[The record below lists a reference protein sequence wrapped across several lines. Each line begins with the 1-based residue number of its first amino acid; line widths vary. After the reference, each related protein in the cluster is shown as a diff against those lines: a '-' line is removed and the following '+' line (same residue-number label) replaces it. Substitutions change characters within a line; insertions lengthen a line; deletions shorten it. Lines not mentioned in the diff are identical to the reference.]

1 MRGRSYTPVVTDF
14 VVITGMSGAGRST
27 AAGVLEDRGWFVID
41 NLPTSLM
48 GKVAELAT
56 APGSTVTQV
65 ALAMGPGAMFEDP
78 SALLLPLRD
87 DEGSLRVVFLDATTD
102 ALVQRYEGT
111 KRRHPMGGDTLA
123 TSIERERS
131 LADGLRAQAD
141 LVIDTSDLS
150 VHDLRTRIEELIE
163 TGAPD
168 GLNLSVMSFG
178 YKHGLPRDAD
188 LVFDVRFLPNPHW
201 VDELRPRTGRDPAV
215 SAYAFDHPAA
225 SPFLDQVEALLTLL
239 LPEYQQEGKAYLNI
253 AFGCTGGH
261 HRAVAVAE
269 EMASR
274 LRARG
279 GEPTVTH
286 RDIDE

>member
-1 MRGRSYTPVVTDF
+1 MTDF
-14 VVITGMSGAGRST
+14 VLITGMSGAGRST

-56 APGSTVTQV
+56 APGSAITQV
-65 ALAMGPGAMFEDP
+65 ALAIGPGAMFEDP
-78 SALLLPLRD
+78 SALLQPLRD
-87 DEGSLRVVFLDATTD
+87 GAESLRVVFLDATTD

-111 KRRHPMGGDTLA
+111 KRRHPIGGDTLA

-131 LADGLRAQAD
+131 MADGLRAQAD

-150 VHDLRTRIEELIE
+150 VHDLRARIEELVE
-163 TGAPD
+163 TGTPD
-168 GLNLSVMSFG
+168 GLNLSITSFG

-201 VDELRPRTGRDPAV
+201 VEELRPRTGLDPDVRDH
-215 SAYAFDHPAA
+215 AFDHPSAR
-225 SPFLDQVEALLTLL
+225 PFLDQVAALLELL
-239 LPEYQQEGKAYLNI
+239 LPEYEREGKAYLSI

-261 HRAVAVAE
+261 HRSVAVAE
-269 EMASR
+269 EVAAH
-274 LRARG
+274 LREG
-279 GEPTVTH
+279 GNEVTVTH
-286 RDIDE
+286 RDIAT